1 MLQKKE
7 VLRGRGLPAK
17 VRGEGCGQEEEEGSG
32 GGLWTHR
39 ALVRWPLTRLSSA
52 DTFLSLKHLETSD
65 CVQWNV
71 KYFHISY

>member
-17 VRGEGCGQEEEEGSG
+17 VRGEGCGQEVEEGSG
-32 GGLWTHR
+32 GGVWTPR
-39 ALVRWPLTRLSSA
+39 ASVRWSLAQLSSA
-52 DTFLSLKHLETSD
+52 DTFFSLKHIETCD

>member
-32 GGLWTHR
+32 GGECIQCSTPQQVHLKCEAILEKIILIR
-39 ALVRWPLTRLSSA
+39 AKDSY
-52 DTFLSLKHLETSD
+52 LK
-65 CVQWNV
+65 
-71 KYFHISY
+71 

>member
-1 MLQKKE
+1 MLQKKG

-32 GGLWTHR
+32 GGVWTPR
-39 ALVRWPLTRLSSA
+39 ASVRWSLTQLSSA
-52 DTFLSLKHLETSD
+52 DTCFSLKHIETCD

>member
-32 GGLWTHR
+32 GGVWTPR
-39 ALVRWPLTRLSSA
+39 ASVRWSLTHLSSA
-52 DTFLSLKHLETSD
+52 DTFFFPKAHRNL
-65 CVQWNV
+65 
-71 KYFHISY
+71 